1 MNAVSNSLTFSN
13 VSSAFTG
20 SLSLEALRARVPA
33 VFAPAAHQ
41 SLSPKYTF
49 IPTERVLSGLMS
61 AGFVPVDARQA
72 ISRRGSP
79 VHARHILR
87 LRRRY
92 ETVQLRD
99 SIPEIVFLNSHDGS
113 SAYQLRMGLFRVVCT
128 NGMIVSRGAF
138 PAYCVSHR
146 GNVVDEVV
154 AAALNIA
161 ERFESLAGQVER
173 MEHRQLFK
181 DEQHDFADRALALR
195 FEDAALAGMQ
205 PSALLAVRRVE
216 DAGADLWSVLNRV
229 QENLMRGGLSRRS
242 ASGRLTRTRR
252 ISSIREDVRINSGP
266 VGPGDR
272 AAHSL
277 RDLGGSAASVLSP
290 LFCPAETGSRDG
302 EKGIAWRGFQRNTPC
317 SPSRTTAKTR
327 SPPAAVFDP

>member
-1 MNAVSNSLTFSN
+1 MNAVSNSLTFST

-20 SLSLEALRARVPA
+20 ALSLDALRSRVPA
-33 VFAPAAHQ
+33 VFAPAAHER
-41 SLSPKYTF
+41 LSPKYTF

-72 ISRRGSP
+72 VSRRGSS

-99 SIPEIVFLNSHDGS
+99 CIPEIVFLNSHDGS

-138 PAYCVSHR
+138 SAYCVSHR

-154 AAALNIA
+154 TAALNIA
-161 ERFESLAGQVER
+161 ERFESLASQVER

-181 DEQHDFADRALALR
+181 DEQHDFAGRALALR
-195 FEDAALAGMQ
+195 FEDAAQAGMQ
-205 PSALLAVRRVE
+205 PSALLAPRRVE
-216 DAGADLWSVLNRV
+216 DAGSDLWSVLNRV
-229 QENLMRGGLSRRS
+229 QLCGSFHNWIYVERAFMWS
-242 ASGRLTRTRR
+242 
-252 ISSIREDVRINSGP
+252 NSG
-266 VGPGDR
+266 
-272 AAHSL
+272 
-277 RDLGGSAASVLSP
+277 
-290 LFCPAETGSRDG
+290 
-302 EKGIAWRGFQRNTPC
+302 
-317 SPSRTTAKTR
+317 
-327 SPPAAVFDP
+327 